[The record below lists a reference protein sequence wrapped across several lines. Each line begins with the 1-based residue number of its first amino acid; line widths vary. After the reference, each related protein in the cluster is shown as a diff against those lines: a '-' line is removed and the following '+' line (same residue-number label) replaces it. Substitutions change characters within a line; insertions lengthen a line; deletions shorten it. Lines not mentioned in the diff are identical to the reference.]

1 MLVLGAMR
9 LDAAGLILL
18 LLGLNLSNLGHCSFN
33 VDGGAFYR
41 NETVAAIKM
50 NLSKT

>member
-18 LLGLNLSNLGHCSFN
+18 LGLNLSNLGHCSFN
-33 VDGGAFYR
+33 VNGGAFYR